1 MKAGRRKV
9 LVRPVVL
16 MVESDVLVRRPIAEY
31 LRDCG
36 YKVVESG
43 STDEALLILTA
54 AAVIV
59 EVVLADARAPGEQDG
74 FALARWVRQ
83 NRPGVH
89 VILAGTVAAHA
100 KEAADLCEDGPHLA
114 KPYDPQLLVDR
125 IKRGLAA
132 RDRAKGR

>member
-1 MKAGRRKV
+1 MKTGRRKN

-16 MVESDVLVRRPIAEY
+16 MVEPDVLVRQPIAEY

-43 STDEALLILTA
+43 STDEALLILA
-54 AAVIV
+54 ADAVIV
-59 EVVLADARAPGEQDG
+59 EVVLADARAQGEKDG

-89 VILAGTVAAHA
+89 VILAGTVVGHA

-114 KPYDPQLLVDR
+114 KPYDPQILVDR

-132 RDRAKGR
+132 RDRAKRR